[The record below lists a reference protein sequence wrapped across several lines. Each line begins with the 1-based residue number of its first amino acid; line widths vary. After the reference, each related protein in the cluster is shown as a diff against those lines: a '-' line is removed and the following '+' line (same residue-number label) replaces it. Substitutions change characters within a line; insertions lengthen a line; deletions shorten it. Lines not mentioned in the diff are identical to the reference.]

1 MNTIVFK
8 LDTSHQR
15 DRIRQIEM
23 SGVFRGG
30 RAQSLDHGVS
40 MTIVIESR
48 RKSLTTIHKAWP
60 GATVIDVTSKGP
72 EPWVKFSPFWPHGG
86 IPIPNT
92 PGITAESVE
101 GLWQGLKVFERA
113 DIDAAKWAIT
123 SMKSI
128 KRGARSF
135 GAVLGHRFGVDSEEL
150 LAYRDAR
157 IKIYLPAYQ
166 WVLQNRLSKEVAA
179 LKKIKGDI
187 VLLDYETNADIDN
200 LKKPLSHASLV
211 RRYVEDAWPE

>member
-1 MNTIVFK
+1 MAIV
-8 LDTSHQR
+8 
-15 DRIRQIEM
+15 
-23 SGVFRGG
+23 V
-30 RAQSLDHGVS
+30 
-40 MTIVIESR
+40 ESR
-48 RKSLTTIHKAWP
+48 RKALTTIQKAWP
-60 GATVIDVTSKGP
+60 RATVIDVTSKGP
-72 EPWVKFSPFWPHGG
+72 EPWVRFSPFWPHSG

-92 PGITAESVE
+92 LGMTAESVE

-123 SMKSI
+123 NMKGI

-135 GAVLGHRFGVDSEEL
+135 GAVRGHRFGTDSDEL

-157 IKIYLPAYQ
+157 FKIYLPAYQ

-179 LKKIKGDI
+179 LKKVKGDI

-200 LKKPLSHASLV
+200 LRNPLSHASLV
-211 RRYVEDAWPE
+211 KRFIENEWPV